1 MESLTLPE
9 VLDTQQDSELL
20 KAICR
25 AIEEHLRGE
34 RDRLSEEIGSYP
46 TPIPRC
52 DAQFNHLYE
61 ERSRIVRE
69 LERVAALAAGNPSRE
84 EYVALIRSFIA
95 PPGRG

>member
-9 VLDTQQDSELL
+9 ALDAERNVALL

-61 ERSRIVRE
+61 QRSRIV
-69 LERVAALAAGNPSRE
+69 LDLDRVAALSAGNPTRE
-84 EYVALIRSFIA
+84 EYAALIRSFIA
-95 PPGRG
+95 PHG